1 MTYLGIV
8 SMIVA
13 MAVASMLTP
22 WVIRIAERMG
32 AMDRPGERKTH
43 VTPMPR
49 IGGVAVFAG
58 FIAGIA
64 TAALLSGALLDP
76 PRVDVYWSGFVVAAT
91 GMFIVGLIDDLTNL
105 SYRIKF
111 AAQFACAGYVW
122 FCGFRI
128 EILTDLSNPLGGAID
143 LGWLS
148 LPITV
153 LWIVGIT
160 NAVNLIDGLDGLAA
174 GTALITTL
182 SVGVIGFHMSSLG
195 VTASCVALAGS
206 LIGFLRY
213 NFNPARIFLGDSGSM
228 FLGFVLAVISARGS
242 QKLPTTVV
250 VLVPLLV
257 LALPLLDTSM
267 AVARRLYWLTSHTR
281 TKPHR
286 LRYLVRNLDSV
297 FSPDRE
303 HIHHRLLDLGLS
315 HRAAVLALYGV
326 GVASATVAF
335 VLTFVKSLE
344 IGFLLLGVLVGSM
357 GGLVAVLYLRARAG
371 DAAPAV
377 RAVEPQATPQAKP
390 NEAGLVAPE
399 SGAQSR

>member
-13 MAVASMLTP
+13 MGVASIVTP
-22 WVIRIAERMG
+22 WVIRLAERLG
-32 AMDRPGERKTH
+32 AMDRPGGRKTH
-43 VTPMPR
+43 SRPMPR
-49 IGGVAVFAG
+49 IGGVSVFAG
-58 FIAGIA
+58 FVAGMA
-64 TAALLSGALLDP
+64 TASFLSGVLLDP
-76 PRVDVYWSGFVVAAT
+76 PRVEVYWQGLVIASTV
-91 GMFIVGLIDDLTNL
+91 MFLVGLIDDLTDL

-128 EILTDLSNPLGGAID
+128 EILTNLGNPLGQSVD

-174 GTALITTL
+174 GTALITTIA
-182 SVGVIGFHMSSLG
+182 VGVIGFRMNSLG
-195 VTASCVALAGS
+195 VTAACVALAGS
-206 LIGFLRY
+206 LMGFLRY

-242 QKLPTTVV
+242 QKLPTTVI
-250 VLVPLLV
+250 VLVPLLL

-267 AVARRLYWLTSHTR
+267 AVARRLYWLGAHTR
-281 TKPHR
+281 TSPHR
-286 LRYLVRNLDSV
+286 LRYLVRHIDAL
-297 FSPDRE
+297 FSPDRD
-303 HIHHRLLDLGLS
+303 HIHHRLIDLGLS

-326 GVASATVAF
+326 GLASATVAF
-335 VLTFVKSLE
+335 VLTFVKSRE

-357 GGLVAVLYLRARAG
+357 AALLAVLYLRMRRGQGAPQVPALPP
-371 DAAPAV
+371 DAPVVDASF
-377 RAVEPQATPQAKP
+377 ATPEQQ
-390 NEAGLVAPE
+390 
-399 SGAQSR
+399 AQSR

>member
-22 WVIRIAERMG
+22 WVIRVAERLG
-32 AMDRPGERKTH
+32 AMDRPGARKTH
-43 VTPMPR
+43 STPMPR

-58 FIAGIA
+58 FIAGMT
-64 TAALLSGALLDP
+64 TAAFLSGALIDP
-76 PRVDVYWSGFVVAAT
+76 PQVEVYWLGFVVAAT
-91 GMFIVGLIDDLTNL
+91 GIFLVGLIDDLTNL
-105 SYRIKF
+105 SYGIKF

-128 EILTDLSNPLGGAID
+128 EILTDLTNPVGRAID

-148 LPITV
+148 LPITM

-182 SVGVIGFHMSSLG
+182 SVGLIGFHMNSLG

-242 QKLPTTVV
+242 QKLPTTVI

-267 AVARRLYWLTSHTR
+267 AVARRLYWLTARTR
-281 TKPHR
+281 TKPQR
-286 LRYLVRNLDSV
+286 LRYVVRNIDLL

-326 GVASATVAF
+326 GLASATVAF
-335 VLTFVKSLE
+335 VLTFVRSLE

-357 GGLVAVLYLRARAG
+357 GALMAVLYLRMRRTG
-371 DAAPAV
+371 EAASGLA
-377 RAVEPQATPQAKP
+377 ASEPQAKP
-390 NEAGLVAPE
+390 VEPGFVAPE
-399 SGAQSR
+399 SRAPSR